1 MDSTPTW
8 LDSAREVTASVFAS
22 LAGILPSLLL
32 ALAVLVVG
40 WLLARVGRKLVG
52 RLTQSA
58 NRLLDRLFQRGQLS
72 GARLSTAAS
81 RTLGELVFWMILV
94 IAVLLAA
101 STAGFG
107 KIMPWLS
114 QLVSHLPHLIAGFA
128 IILVG
133 FIISLLVRERSI
145 VSARNADIASGETIG
160 RLAQLG
166 VLSITLIFGL
176 DQMGVDVTIL
186 IVLTATALAGLL
198 AGLLVAFGLGAR
210 DHVSNL
216 IAARNARNALSAG
229 LHIRIGDLE
238 GHILDITPTQI
249 TLDTPDGKLLVPAQL
264 AEREPILIITE
275 TPKGEADHG

>member
-8 LDSAREVTASVFAS
+8 LDSTREVTASAFAG

-32 ALAVLVVG
+32 ALAVLAVG
-40 WLLARVGRKLVG
+40 WLLARVSRKLVG
-52 RLTQSA
+52 RLAQST

-72 GARLSTAAS
+72 GARLSAAAS
-81 RTLGELVFWMILV
+81 RMLGELVFWMILV
-94 IAVLLAA
+94 IAVVLAA

-107 KIMPWLS
+107 KVMPWLS
-114 QLVSHLPHLIAGFA
+114 QLVSHLPHLRAGFA
-128 IILVG
+128 IILAG
-133 FIISLLVRERSI
+133 FILSLLVRERSMRS
-145 VSARNADIASGETIG
+145 VRNADIASGETIG

-176 DQMGVDVTIL
+176 DQMGVDVTVL

-198 AGLLVAFGLGAR
+198 AGLLGSCGRGAR

-216 IAARNARNALSAG
+216 IASRNARNALSAG

-238 GHILDITPTQI
+238 GHILDITPTRI

-275 TPKGEADHG
+275 TPEGEADHG